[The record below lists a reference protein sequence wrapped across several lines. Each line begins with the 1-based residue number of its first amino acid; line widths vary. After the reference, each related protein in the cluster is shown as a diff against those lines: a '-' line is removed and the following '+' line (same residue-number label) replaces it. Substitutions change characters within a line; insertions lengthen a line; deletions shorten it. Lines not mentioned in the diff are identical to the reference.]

1 MDYYDTKLY
10 EAITDKITEAYMIL
24 SDEAKNFVSSELL
37 EDDIIDFREAISYYQ
52 LIIKDRLYMNPADE
66 DDDQLI
72 ETIKVLIQ
80 CYLDI

>member
-1 MDYYDTKLY
+1 MDYDTKLY

-24 SDEAKNFVSSELL
+24 SDEAKNFVRTELL

>member
-1 MDYYDTKLY
+1 MDYDIKLY
-10 EAITDKITEAYMIL
+10 EAITDKITEVYMIL

-52 LIIKDRLYMNPADE
+52 LIIKNRLYMNPADE

-72 ETIKVLIQ
+72 ETMKILIQ
-80 CYLDI
+80 CYLDV

>member
-24 SDEAKNFVSSELL
+24 SDEAKNFVRTELL

>member
-1 MDYYDTKLY
+1 MDYDTKLY
-10 EAITDKITEAYMIL
+10 EAITDKITEVYMIL

-52 LIIKDRLYMNPADE
+52 LIIKNRLYMNPADE

-72 ETIKVLIQ
+72 ETIKILIQ
-80 CYLDI
+80 CYLDV

>member
-1 MDYYDTKLY
+1 MDYDTKLY
-10 EAITDKITEAYMIL
+10 NAITDKITEVYMIL

-52 LIIKDRLYMNPADE
+52 LIIKNRLYMNPADE

-72 ETIKVLIQ
+72 ETMKILIQ
-80 CYLDI
+80 CYLDV